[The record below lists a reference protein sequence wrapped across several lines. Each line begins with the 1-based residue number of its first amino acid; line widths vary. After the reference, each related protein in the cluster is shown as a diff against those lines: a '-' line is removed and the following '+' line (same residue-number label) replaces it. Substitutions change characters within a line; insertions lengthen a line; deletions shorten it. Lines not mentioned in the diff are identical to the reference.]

1 MISRGVP
8 RALSGWTWSTREVL
22 DVVDALVG
30 ELVEQR
36 FEHRSRGFPERVK

>member
-1 MISRGVP
+1 MISFGVP
-8 RALSGWTWSTREVL
+8 SALSGWTLRTREVL

-36 FEHRSRGFPERVK
+36 FED